1 MTISRNSLVCALHK
15 SRLDFTMRWSCSFL
29 WALLL
34 SFFLL
39 GCSKEPEVAPKKV
52 NPRLA
57 KSGKKLVNEPEL
69 AIAPDSSKSLDAEP
83 KAKADNTSV
92 KEDGAESG
100 EPEGGVVSEPADP
113 AIPTQAERKQLIRRA
128 QAGDANAQVD
138 LGNIF
143 FGGRGVPVNKKAA
156 EFWWRKALASR
167 HPSALQNLQMLY
179 TKPEEGVSFF
189 GTASKGNRLVF
200 VIDKSGSMR
209 KVSGEENRLDKAK
222 RELKRTL
229 QTLSPDMEF
238 FIYFYD
244 GAELPMP
251 GGKLVKATPE
261 NISKALKWIDTI
273 GCNGGTQ
280 PMTALHGAFNLKA
293 QTIWLLTDGVFS
305 GSNVANGIRTANAKL
320 RARINTVAFIER
332 SGEKALQQIAA
343 ESGGTYRFVRD

>member
-1 MTISRNSLVCALHK
+1 MQWGSLFVC
-15 SRLDFTMRWSCSFL
+15 T
-29 WALLL
+29 LLL
-34 SFFLL
+34 FLF

-57 KSGKKLVNEPEL
+57 KSGKKLVKEPEL
-69 AIAPDSSKSLDAEP
+69 AVAPDSSKSLDAKP
-83 KAKADNTSV
+83 KADNKAV
-92 KEDGAESG
+92 HKDGAKSG
-100 EPEGGVVSEPADP
+100 GIEAGVLPEPAAP
-113 AIPTQAERKQLIRRA
+113 AIPTQAERQQLIRQA

-156 EFWWRKALASR
+156 EFWWKKALASR

-179 TKPEEGVSFF
+179 AKPEEGASFF
-189 GTASKGNRLVF
+189 GTSSKGNRLVF
-200 VIDKSGSMR
+200 VIDKSGSMKQR
-209 KVSGEENRLDKAK
+209 AGEENRLDKAK

-229 QTLSPDMEF
+229 QTLSPSMEF

-244 GAELPMP
+244 GVELPMP
-251 GGKLVKATPE
+251 GGKLLKATPE
-261 NISKALKWIDTI
+261 NISKALKWIDTV

-280 PMTALHGAFNLKA
+280 PMTALRGAFNLKA

-305 GSNVANGIRTANAKL
+305 GSNVVNGVRTANAKL

-332 SGEKALQQIAA
+332 SGEKALKQIAV

>member
-1 MTISRNSLVCALHK
+1 
-15 SRLDFTMRWSCSFL
+15 MRRSFSFL

-34 SFFLL
+34 SVFLF
-39 GCSKEPEVAPKKV
+39 GCAKEPEVAPKKV

-57 KSGKKLVNEPEL
+57 KSGKKLVKEPEL
-69 AIAPDSSKSLDAEP
+69 AVAPDSSKSLNAKP
-83 KAKADNTSV
+83 KADNDAV
-92 KEDGAESG
+92 RKDGAKSG
-100 EPEGGVVSEPADP
+100 GIEAGVVPEPAAP
-113 AIPTQAERKQLIRRA
+113 AIPTQAERQQLIRQA

-143 FGGRGVPVNKKAA
+143 FGGRGVPANKKAA

-167 HPSALQNLQMLY
+167 HPSAIQNLQMLY
-179 TKPEEGVSFF
+179 TKPEEGMSFF

-200 VIDKSGSMR
+200 VIDKSSSMKAR
-209 KVSGEENRLDKAK
+209 TGKENRLDKAK

-229 QTLSPDMEF
+229 QTLSPSMEF

-244 GAELPMP
+244 GVELPMP

-332 SGEKALQQIAA
+332 RGEKALKQIAV

>member
-1 MTISRNSLVCALHK
+1 
-15 SRLDFTMRWSCSFL
+15 MRRSFSFL

-34 SFFLL
+34 SVFLF
-39 GCSKEPEVAPKKV
+39 GCAKEHEVAPKQV

-57 KSGKKLVNEPEL
+57 KSGKKLVKESEA
-69 AIAPDSSKSLDAEP
+69 AIAPDSSKSLDAKP
-83 KAKADNTSV
+83 KADNNVSR
-92 KEDGAESG
+92 KDGGKSDGLEA
-100 EPEGGVVSEPADP
+100 GVVSEPAAQ
-113 AIPTQAERKQLIRRA
+113 AIPTKAEIQQLIRQA
-128 QAGDANAQVD
+128 QAGDANAQVE

-143 FGGRGVPVNKKAA
+143 FGGRGVPANKKAA

-167 HPSALQNLQMLY
+167 HPSAIQNLQMLY
-179 TKPEEGVSFF
+179 TKPEEGMSFF

-200 VIDKSGSMR
+200 VIDKSSSMKAR
-209 KVSGEENRLDKAK
+209 TGKENRLDKAK

-229 QTLSPDMEF
+229 QALSPNMEF

-244 GAELPMP
+244 GVELPMP
-251 GGKLVKATPE
+251 GGKLLKATPE
-261 NISKALKWIDTI
+261 NISKASKWIDTV

-280 PMTALHGAFNLKA
+280 PMTALRGAFNLKA

-305 GSNVANGIRTANAKL
+305 GSNVANGVRTANAKL

-332 SGEKALQQIAA
+332 SGEKALKQIAA

>member
-1 MTISRNSLVCALHK
+1 
-15 SRLDFTMRWSCSFL
+15 MRWSFSFL

-34 SFFLL
+34 SGFLF

-57 KSGKKLVNEPEL
+57 KSGKKLVKEPEL
-69 AIAPDSSKSLDAEP
+69 AIAPDSSKSLDAKP
-83 KAKADNTSV
+83 KADNDAIR
-92 KEDGAESG
+92 KDGDKSGGVES
-100 EPEGGVVSEPADP
+100 GVVSEPTAP
-113 AIPTQAERKQLIRRA
+113 AIPTKAEMQQLIRQA

-167 HPSALQNLQMLY
+167 HPSAIQNLQMLY
-179 TKPEEGVSFF
+179 TKPEEGMSFF

-200 VIDKSGSMR
+200 VIDKSSSMKAR
-209 KVSGEENRLDKAK
+209 TSKENRLDKAK

-229 QTLSPDMEF
+229 QALSPNMEF

-244 GAELPMP
+244 GVEVPMP
-251 GGKLVKATPE
+251 GGKLLKATPE
-261 NISKALKWIDTI
+261 NISKASKWIDTV

-280 PMTALHGAFNLKA
+280 PMTALRGAFNLKA

-305 GSNVANGIRTANAKL
+305 GSNVANGVRTANAKL
-320 RARINTVAFIER
+320 GARINTVAFIER
-332 SGEKALQQIAA
+332 SGEKALKQIAA